1 MKLDGAVI
9 LYLLVRE
16 FEFVEGDA
24 VSKVKPVDY
33 PILYDVSSDMSGH
46 AVLIPEHERVND
58 ASTMTDTLCI
68 CLGEACAE
76 SARNVGLSVIFV
88 KAEVPF
94 QHLYNYLQGVYV
106 HYERLDARLRACVD
120 TYADFQSI
128 VDACTSST
136 GIPCALIDEGYRI
149 VCQSWSDDAEND
161 GMDESLHVPI
171 LFEDDA
177 VDLFMAFGGYRNL
190 RRSRRVTSVPG
201 SNDLFMKNLFNG
213 SRLIGTLLMR
223 HEFGALNA
231 RYVKFLLEYLGR
243 YTEELFARI
252 GSFGFG
258 PHGGERVR
266 AMLAMLLAGEGGD
279 AAQAD
284 AVLAE
289 AGHEADSKYLVVRIE
304 RSFTH
309 EGKED
314 YGYLAR
320 RFELSWPQ
328 AYCVV
333 LDEGLFMLA
342 DIGNQP
348 PAFGKG
354 FLRELV
360 EIARDNLAKVGI
372 SRPFESMGDLGAA
385 KAQASIAYERGSLVD
400 PTFWCYRFEEYAFG
414 WMLERSRGEMPLE
427 YVSHP
432 AAVVLARYDEE
443 HGTELLHTLVAF
455 ARHRYNATAASGA
468 LYVARSTLLN
478 RLERIH
484 GLTGIDLDDFEER
497 VYLEMSLLMAGAE

>member
-1 MKLDGAVI
+1 MKLDGTMI
-9 LYLLVRE
+9 LYLLVQE
-16 FEFVEGDA
+16 FEFVEGYA
-24 VSKVKPVDY
+24 VSRVKPVDY

-46 AVLIPEHERVND
+46 TVLIPEHERVHD
-58 ASTMTDTLCI
+58 ISAMADTLCI

-76 SARNVGLSVIFV
+76 SARNAGLSVIYV
-88 KAEVPF
+88 KGDVLF
-94 QHLYNYLQGVYV
+94 QHLYNYLQGVFV

-120 TYADFQSI
+120 TYAGFQSL

-136 GIPCALIDEGYRI
+136 GVPCALIDEGYRL
-149 VCQSWSDDAEND
+149 VCQSWSDDAENK
-161 GMDESLHVPI
+161 GMDESLRAPI
-171 LFEDDA
+171 LLEDDA
-177 VDLFMAFGGYRNL
+177 VDLFMAFGDYRNL
-190 RRSRRVTSVPG
+190 RRSRRVTSIPG
-201 SNDLFMKNLFNG
+201 SNDLFMKNLFAG
-213 SRLIGTLLMR
+213 TRLIGTLVMR

-243 YTEELFARI
+243 YAEELFARI

-258 PHGGERVR
+258 PRGGERVR
-266 AMLAMLLAGEGGD
+266 AMVAMLLAGEGGD

-289 AGHEADSKYLVVRIE
+289 VGHEANSKYLVVRIE

-320 RFELSWPQ
+320 RFELAWPQ
-328 AYCVV
+328 AYCIV
-333 LDEGLFMLA
+333 LDDGLFMLA
-342 DIGNQP
+342 DIGSQP

-372 SRPFESMGDLGAA
+372 SRPFQSMGDLGAA
-385 KAQASIAYERGSLVD
+385 KVQASIAYERGSLVD

-432 AAVVLARYDEE
+432 AVVALARYDEG
-443 HGTELLHTLVAF
+443 HGTELLHTLAAF
-455 ARHRYNATAASGA
+455 VRHRYNATAASEA

-478 RLERIH
+478 RLERIYE
-484 GLTGIDLDDFEER
+484 LTGIDLDDFEER

>member
-16 FEFVEGDA
+16 FELVEGDA

-46 AVLIPEHERVND
+46 AVLIPDHERVND
-58 ASTMTDTLCI
+58 GSSMVNTLCI
-68 CLGEACAE
+68 CVGEASAE
-76 SARNVGLSVIFV
+76 SARNVGLSVIYV
-88 KAEVPF
+88 KADVPF
-94 QHLYNYLQGVYV
+94 QHLYNFLQGVFV

-120 TYADFQSI
+120 AYADFRSLI
-128 VDACTSST
+128 DACTSST

-149 VCQSWSDDAEND
+149 VCQSWSND
-161 GMDESLHVPI
+161 SQDNRTDESLHAPI

-177 VDLFMAFGGYRNL
+177 VDLFMSFGGYRNL

-213 SRLIGTLLMR
+213 ARLIGTLVMR

-231 RYVKFLLEYLGR
+231 RYVKFLLEYLGK

-266 AMLAMLLAGEGGD
+266 AMLTMLLAGEGGD

-284 AVLAE
+284 AMLSE
-289 AGHEADSKYLVVRIE
+289 AGHEVGNNYLVVRIE

-328 AYCVV
+328 SYCVV
-333 LDEGLFMLA
+333 LDDGLFMLA

-348 PAFGKG
+348 PAFGSG
-354 FLRELV
+354 FLHELV

-372 SRPFESMGDLGAA
+372 SRPFQSMGDLGAA
-385 KAQASIAYERGSLVD
+385 KAQALIAYKHGSVVN
-400 PTFWCYRFEEYAFG
+400 PTFWCYRFEDYAFD
-414 WMLERSRGEMPLE
+414 WLLSQSRGKMPLE
-427 YVSHP
+427 YVGHP
-432 AAVVLARYDEE
+432 AAVMLEHYDEE
-443 HGTELLHTLVAF
+443 HGTELLHTLAVF
-455 ARHRYNATAASGA
+455 VRYRYNATAASEA

-484 GLTGIDLDDFEER
+484 DLTDADLNDFEER
-497 VYLEMSLLMAGAE
+497 VYLEMSLLMMGA

>member
-1 MKLDGAVI
+1 MKLDSTTI
-9 LYLLVRE
+9 LYLLARE

-24 VSKVKPVDY
+24 VSKVSSVDY

-46 AVLIPEHERVND
+46 TVLIPEHERVHD
-58 ASTMTDTLCI
+58 ISTMADTLCI

-76 SARNVGLSVIFV
+76 SARKAGLSVIHV
-88 KAEVPF
+88 KADVLF
-94 QHLYNYLQGVYV
+94 QHLYNFLQGVFV

-120 TYADFQSI
+120 TYAGFQPL

-136 GIPCALIDEGYRI
+136 GIPCALIDEGYRV
-149 VCQSWSDDAEND
+149 VCQSWLDDAED
-161 GMDESLHVPI
+161 ERADESLHAPI

-177 VDLFMAFGGYRNL
+177 VDLFMAFSGYRNL

-201 SNDLFMKNLFNG
+201 SNELFMKNLFNG

-223 HEFGALNA
+223 HEPDALNA

-243 YTEELFARI
+243 YTEELYARI

-258 PHGGERVR
+258 PIGGEHVR

-279 AAQAD
+279 AARAD

-289 AGHEADSKYLVVRIE
+289 AGHEAGSNYLVVRIE

-320 RFELSWPQ
+320 RLELSWPQ

-333 LDEGLFMLA
+333 LDDGLFMLA
-342 DIGNQP
+342 DIGSQP
-348 PAFGKG
+348 PAYGKG
-354 FLRELV
+354 FLRELI

-372 SRPFESMGDLGAA
+372 SRPFQSMGDLGAA
-385 KAQASIAYERGSLVD
+385 KVQASIAYERGSVVD
-400 PTFWCYRFEEYAFG
+400 PTFWCYRFEEYALG
-414 WMLERSRGEMPLE
+414 WMLEQSRGEMPLD

-432 AAVVLARYDEE
+432 AVVTLARYDGE
-443 HGTELLHTLVAF
+443 HGTELLHTLAAF
-455 ARHRYNATAASGA
+455 VRHRYNATAASEA

-478 RLERIH
+478 RLERIYE
-484 GLTGIDLDDFEER
+484 LTGIDLDDFEER
-497 VYLEMSLLMAGAE
+497 VYLEMSLLMAGTK